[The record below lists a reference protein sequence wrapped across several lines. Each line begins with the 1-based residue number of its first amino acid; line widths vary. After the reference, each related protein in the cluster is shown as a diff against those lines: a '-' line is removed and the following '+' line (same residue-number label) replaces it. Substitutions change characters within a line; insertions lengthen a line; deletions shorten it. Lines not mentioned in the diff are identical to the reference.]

1 MRVWRARR
9 PFRCVGGMCSALCLR
24 TSACDRAHGS
34 KNFTRNLAIPNNL
47 RITVSALCIA
57 SLLLRRLRL
66 PHGTFFDYFWSSWK
80 RKKVDAHAGLGKR
93 RVHVLLSSIQSPS
106 RTIVGSRTLPRAC
119 CPLLLGS
126 DPLECL
132 QLSGASCTSAKFR
145 CSGVQTKRLLN
156 TAVFCRHTQ
165 N

>member
-80 RKKVDAHAGLGKR
+80 RKKVDEHAGLGKR

-119 CPLLLGS
+119 CFYSALTRWNVCSCQAHLAH
-126 DPLECL
+126 
-132 QLSGASCTSAKFR
+132 QLSSGAATSR
-145 CSGVQTKRLLN
+145 
-156 TAVFCRHTQ
+156 Q
-165 N
+165 NDC